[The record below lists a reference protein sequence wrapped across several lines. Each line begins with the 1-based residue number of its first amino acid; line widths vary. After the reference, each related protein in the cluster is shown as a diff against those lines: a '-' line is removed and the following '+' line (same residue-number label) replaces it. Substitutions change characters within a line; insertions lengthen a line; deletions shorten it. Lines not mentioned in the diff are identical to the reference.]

1 MTTAPSTPEAILLVG
16 GKGTRLRPMTVHT
29 PKPMVPAAGVP
40 FLTHQLARARAA
52 GVEHIVLATS
62 YLAEVFEP
70 YFGDGS
76 SLGLHLEYVTEEEP
90 LGTGGAIRN
99 VASRL
104 RSGPDDP
111 VLIFNG
117 DILTGLDIR
126 ALVDTHRTSGADVS
140 LHLTRVTDPRAYGL
154 VPTDADGRVTAFL
167 EKPQTPEE
175 IVTDQINA
183 GAYVFNRSVI
193 DAIPADRPVSVE
205 RETFPGLL
213 EAGAHLQGLVDS
225 TYWLDLGTP
234 QAFVRGS
241 ADLVLGHAPSPAVPG
256 RCGDRLVLENASVAD
271 DAKLSGGTVIG
282 PRARVGAGARIEG
295 SAVLEGAVVEAG
307 AQVRDSL
314 VGAGARIGA
323 RTVLQGAVVGDGA
336 LIGADNELR
345 DGVRVW
351 CGADIPAAAVRFSSD
366 Q

>member
-1 MTTAPSTPEAILLVG
+1 MTEAILLVG
-16 GKGTRLRPMTVHT
+16 GKGTRLRPLTVHT

-52 GVEHIVLATS
+52 GVEHMVLATS

-70 YFGDGS
+70 HFGDGS
-76 SLGLHLEYVTEEEP
+76 SLGLHIEYVTEDEP

-104 RSGPDDP
+104 RSAPDDP

-117 DILTGLDIR
+117 DILTGLDIP
-126 ALVDTHRTSGADVS
+126 ALIATHGSSGADVS

-154 VPTDADGRVTAFL
+154 VPTDDSGRVQAFL

-183 GAYVFNRSVI
+183 GAYVFRRSVI
-193 DAIPADRPVSVE
+193 DSIPVGRPVSVE
-205 RETFPGLL
+205 RETFPDLL
-213 EAGAHLQGLVDS
+213 AAGAHLQGMVDS

-241 ADLVLGHAPSPAVPG
+241 ADLVLGRVPSPAVPG
-256 RCGDRLVLENASVAD
+256 RCGDSLVLPTAAVAS
-271 DAKLSGGTVIG
+271 DAKLTGGTVVGDGATVGEGARVRGSTILADAVVEPGAVVTDSLIG
-282 PRARVGAGARIEG
+282 ARARVGARSILSG
-295 SAVLEGAVVEAG
+295 VF
-307 AQVRDSL
+307 
-314 VGAGARIGA
+314 
-323 RTVLQGAVVGDGA
+323 VGDGA
-336 LIGADNELR
+336 TVGPDNELR
-345 DGVRVW
+345 DGARIW
-351 CGADIPAAAVRFSSD
+351 CDAHIPRAALRFSSN

>member
-1 MTTAPSTPEAILLVG
+1 MTTAPATPEAILLVG
-16 GKGTRLRPMTVHT
+16 GKGTRLRPMTVNT

-76 SLGLHLEYVTEEEP
+76 SLGLHLEYVTEQEP

-104 RSGPDDP
+104 GSGPDDP
-111 VLIFNG
+111 VLVFNG
-117 DILTGLDIR
+117 DILTGLDIP
-126 ALVDTHRTSGADVS
+126 ALVDTHRTTGADVS

-154 VPTDADGRVTAFL
+154 VPTDATGRVTAFL
-167 EKPQTPEE
+167 EKPQTAEE

-193 DAIPADRPVSVE
+193 DAIPAGRPVSVE

-213 EAGAHLQGLVDS
+213 AAGAHLQGMVDS

-241 ADLVLGHAPSPAVPG
+241 ADLVLGRAPSPAVPG
-256 RCGDRLVLENASVAD
+256 RCGDRLILDSAQVAR
-271 DAKLSGGTVIG
+271 DAKLTGGTVIG
-282 PRARVGAGARIEG
+282 PAARVGAGVSIDG
-295 SAVLEGAVVEAG
+295 STVLAGAVVEEG

-314 VGAGARIGA
+314 IGARARIGA

-336 LIGADNELR
+336 LVGPDNELR

-351 CGADIPAAAVRFSSD
+351 CGADIPAGAVRFSSD

>member
-1 MTTAPSTPEAILLVG
+1 MTEAKEAILLVG
-16 GKGTRLRPMTVHT
+16 GKGTRLRPLTVHT

-76 SLGLHLEYVTEEEP
+76 SLGLHIEYVTEQEP

-99 VASRL
+99 VAPKLS
-104 RSGPDDP
+104 SGPDEP

-126 ALVDTHRTSGADVS
+126 ALVTSHTVSGADVS
-140 LHLTRVTDPRAYGL
+140 LHLTRVEDPRAFGL
-154 VPTDADGRVTAFL
+154 VPTDATGRVTAFL

-183 GAYVFNRSVI
+183 GAYIFRRSVI
-193 DAIPADRPVSVE
+193 DTIPSGRPVSVE

-213 EAGAHLQGLVDS
+213 DSGAHLQGMVDS

-234 QAFVRGS
+234 GAFVRGS
-241 ADLVLGHAPSPAVPG
+241 ADLVLGRAPSPAVPG
-256 RCGDRLVLENASVAD
+256 RCGDRLVLPTASVAP
-271 DAKLSGGTVIG
+271 DAKLTGGTVVGAGAVI
-282 PRARVGAGARIEG
+282 GAGARIEG
-295 SAVLEGAVVEAG
+295 STILENAVVEPNA
-307 AQVRDSL
+307 VITDSL
-314 VGAGARIGA
+314 VGAGARIGG
-323 RTVLQGAVVGDGA
+323 RTVLAGAVIGDGA
-336 LIGADNELR
+336 QVGADNELR
-345 DGVRVW
+345 DGIRIW
-351 CGADIPAAAVRFSSD
+351 CGATLPDGSVRFSSD

>member
-1 MTTAPSTPEAILLVG
+1 MTEAILLVG
-16 GKGTRLRPMTVHT
+16 GKGTRLRPLTVNT

-52 GVEHIVLATS
+52 GVDHIVLATS

-76 SLGLHLEYVTEEEP
+76 ALGLHIEYVTEEEP

-104 RSGPDDP
+104 RSGPQDP
-111 VLIFNG
+111 VLVFNG

-126 ALVDTHRTSGADVS
+126 ALVAEHERTRADVS

-154 VPTDADGRVTAFL
+154 VPTDESGKVLAFL

-183 GAYVFNRSVI
+183 GAYVFRRSVI
-193 DAIPADRPVSVE
+193 DTIPAGRPVSVE
-205 RETFPGLL
+205 RETFPELL
-213 EAGAHLQGLVDS
+213 ASGAHLQGMVDS

-241 ADLVLGHAPSPAVPG
+241 ADLVLGRAPSPAVPG
-256 RCGDRLVLENASVAD
+256 RCGDRLVLPSARVAA
-271 DAKLSGGTVIG
+271 DAKLTGGTVIG
-282 PRARVGAGARIEG
+282 EHAVVGEGARLYG
-295 SAVLEGAVVEAG
+295 STILSGAVIEPG
-307 AQVRDSL
+307 AVITDSL
-314 VGAGARIGA
+314 VGARASVGARS
-323 RTVLQGAVVGDGA
+323 VLTGAVVGDGA
-336 LIGADNELR
+336 RIGADNELR

-351 CGADIPAAAVRFSSD
+351 CEATLPPGAVRFSSD

>member
-1 MTTAPSTPEAILLVG
+1 MTEAILLVG
-16 GKGTRLRPMTVHT
+16 GKGTRLRPLTVHT

-40 FLTHQLARARAA
+40 FLAHQLARARAA

-76 SLGLHLEYVTEEEP
+76 SLGLHIEYVTEAEP

-104 RSGPDDP
+104 RSAPDDP

-117 DILTGLDIR
+117 DILTGLDIA
-126 ALVDTHRTSGADVS
+126 ALVATHQSSGADVS
-140 LHLTRVTDPRAYGL
+140 LHLTRVEDPRAYGL
-154 VPTDADGRVTAFL
+154 VPTDASGRVQAFL

-183 GAYVFNRSVI
+183 GAYVFRRSVI
-193 DAIPADRPVSVE
+193 DTIPTGRPVSVE
-205 RETFPGLL
+205 RETFPDLL
-213 EAGAHLQGLVDS
+213 ASGAHLQGMVDS

-241 ADLVLGHAPSPAVPG
+241 ADLVLGRAPSPAVPG
-256 RCGDRLVLENASVAD
+256 RCGDSLVLPTASVAP
-271 DAKLSGGTVIG
+271 DAKLTGGTVVSEG
-282 PRARVGAGARIEG
+282 ASVGEGARISG
-295 SAVLEGAVVEAG
+295 STVLKGAVIEPG
-307 AQVRDSL
+307 AVITDCL
-314 VGAGARIGA
+314 IGA
-323 RTVLQGAVVGDGA
+323 RAQVGARSILTGVVVGDAASVGP
-336 LIGADNELR
+336 DNELR
-345 DGVRVW
+345 EGVRVW
-351 CGADIPAAAVRFSSD
+351 CDARIPAGAVRFSSD

>member
-1 MTTAPSTPEAILLVG
+1 MTEAILLVG
-16 GKGTRLRPMTVHT
+16 GKGTRLRPLTVRT

-76 SLGLHLEYVTEEEP
+76 ALGLHLEYVTEHEP

-104 RSGPDDP
+104 HSGPDEP

-117 DILTGLDIR
+117 DILTGLDIP
-126 ALVDTHRTSGADVS
+126 ALVDTHRDSGAEVS
-140 LHLTRVTDPRAYGL
+140 LHLTRVEDPRAFGL
-154 VPTDADGRVTAFL
+154 VPTDGTGRVTAFL

-175 IVTDQINA
+175 IVTDQVNA

-193 DAIPADRPVSVE
+193 DTIPAGRPVSVE

-213 EAGAHLQGLVDS
+213 AAGAHLQGMVDS

-241 ADLVLGHAPSPAVPG
+241 ADLVLGRAPSPAVPG
-256 RCGDRLVLENASVAD
+256 RRGDRLVMESAEVAG
-271 DAKLSGGTVIG
+271 DAKLSGGTVAGPRTVIG
-282 PRARVGAGARIEG
+282 PGARIDG
-295 SAVLEGAVVEAG
+295 SAVLEGAVIEEG
-307 AQVRDSL
+307 ARIRDSL
-314 VGAGARIGA
+314 IGAGAHIGA
-323 RTVLQGAVVGDGA
+323 RTVLDGAVIGDGA
-336 LIGADNELR
+336 HIGADNELR
-345 DGVRVW
+345 DGIRIW
-351 CGADIPAAAVRFSSD
+351 CDARIPAASVRFSSD

>member
-1 MTTAPSTPEAILLVG
+1 MTEAILLVG
-16 GKGTRLRPMTVHT
+16 GKGTRLRPLTVHT

-76 SLGLHLEYVTEEEP
+76 ALGLHIEYVTETEP

-104 RSGPDDP
+104 RSGPGEP

-126 ALVDTHRTSGADVS
+126 ALVATHETSGADVS
-140 LHLTRVTDPRAYGL
+140 LHLTRVADPRAYGL
-154 VPTDADGRVTAFL
+154 VPTDTTGRVTAFL

-183 GAYVFNRSVI
+183 GAYVFRRSVI
-193 DAIPADRPVSVE
+193 DTIPEGRPVSVE
-205 RETFPGLL
+205 RETFPDLL
-213 EAGAHLQGLVDS
+213 SRGAHLQGMVDS

-241 ADLVLGHAPSPAVPG
+241 ADLVLGRAPSPAVPG
-256 RCGDRLVLENASVAD
+256 RRGESLVLPTASVAP
-271 DAKLSGGTVIG
+271 DAKLTGGTVIG
-282 PRARVGAGARIEG
+282 ENARVGEGARIRGSAVLAGAVVEPGAVITDSLVGVHARVGAR
-295 SAVLEGAVVEAG
+295 AVLTGAV
-307 AQVRDSL
+307 
-314 VGAGARIGA
+314 I
-323 RTVLQGAVVGDGA
+323 GDGA
-336 LIGADNELR
+336 SVGADNELR
-345 DGVRVW
+345 EGVRVW
-351 CGADIPAAAVRFSSD
+351 CGATLPAGAVRFSSD

>member
-1 MTTAPSTPEAILLVG
+1 
-16 GKGTRLRPMTVHT
+16 MTVNT

-76 SLGLHLEYVTEEEP
+76 SLGLHIEYVTEKEP

-104 RSGPDDP
+104 RSGPEEP

-126 ALVDTHRTSGADVS
+126 ALVDTHETSGADVS
-140 LHLTRVTDPRAYGL
+140 LHLTRVEDPRAFGL
-154 VPTDADGRVTAFL
+154 VPTDATGRVTAFL

-183 GAYVFNRSVI
+183 GAYVFRRSVI
-193 DAIPADRPVSVE
+193 DTIPTGRPVSVE
-205 RETFPGLL
+205 RETFPDLL
-213 EAGAHLQGLVDS
+213 ATGAHLQGMVDS

-241 ADLVLGHAPSPAVPG
+241 ADLVLGRAPSPAVPG
-256 RCGDRLVLENASVAD
+256 RRGDRLVLDGASVAT
-271 DAKLSGGTVIG
+271 DAKLTGGTVIG
-282 PRARVGAGARIEG
+282 AGATVGEGARVDG
-295 SAVLEGAVVEAG
+295 STVLAGAVVEAG
-307 AQVRDSL
+307 AVISDSL
-314 VGAGARIGA
+314 IGEGARVGA
-323 RTVLQGAVVGDGA
+323 RTVLHGAVIGDGA
-336 LIGADNELR
+336 HVGADNELR

-351 CGADIPAAAVRFSSD
+351 CGARLPDGAVRFSSD

>member
-1 MTTAPSTPEAILLVG
+1 MTEAKEAILLVG
-16 GKGTRLRPMTVHT
+16 GKGTRLRPLTVHT

-76 SLGLHLEYVTEEEP
+76 SLGLHIEYVTEQEP

-99 VASRL
+99 VAPKLS
-104 RSGPDDP
+104 SEPDEP

-126 ALVDTHRTSGADVS
+126 ALVTSHTVSGADVS
-140 LHLTRVTDPRAYGL
+140 LHLTRVEDPRAFGL
-154 VPTDADGRVTAFL
+154 VPTDATGRVTAFL

-183 GAYVFNRSVI
+183 GAYIFRRSVI
-193 DAIPADRPVSVE
+193 DTIPSGRPVSVE

-213 EAGAHLQGLVDS
+213 ASGAHLQGMVDS

-234 QAFVRGS
+234 GAFVRGS
-241 ADLVLGHAPSPAVPG
+241 ADLVLGRAPSPAVPG
-256 RCGDRLVLENASVAD
+256 RCGDRLVLPTASVAP
-271 DAKLSGGTVIG
+271 DAKLTGGTVVGAGAVI
-282 PRARVGAGARIEG
+282 GAGARIEG
-295 SAVLEGAVVEAG
+295 STILENAIVEPNAVVT
-307 AQVRDSL
+307 DSL
-314 VGAGARIGA
+314 VGAGARIGS
-323 RTVLQGAVVGDGA
+323 RTVLAGAVIGDGA
-336 LIGADNELR
+336 QVGADNELR
-345 DGVRVW
+345 DGIRIW
-351 CGADIPAAAVRFSSD
+351 CGATLPDGSVRFSSD

>member
-1 MTTAPSTPEAILLVG
+1 MTEAILLVG
-16 GKGTRLRPMTVHT
+16 GKGTRLRPLTVHT

-76 SLGLHLEYVTEEEP
+76 ALGLEIEYVTEREP

-104 RSGPDDP
+104 RCGDDDP
-111 VLIFNG
+111 VLVFNG
-117 DILTGLDIR
+117 DILTGLDIP
-126 ALVDTHRTSGADVS
+126 ALVAAHDESGADVS
-140 LHLTRVTDPRAYGL
+140 LHLTRVPDPRAFGL
-154 VPTDADGRVTAFL
+154 VPTDPTGRVTAFL

-183 GAYVFNRSVI
+183 GAYVFRRSVI
-193 DAIPADRPVSVE
+193 DRIPAGRPVSVE
-205 RETFPGLL
+205 RETFPELL
-213 EAGAHLQGLVDS
+213 AAGAHLQGMVDS

-241 ADLVLGHAPSPAVPG
+241 ADLVLGRAPSPAVPG
-256 RCGDRLVLENASVAD
+256 RCGDSLVLDGAAVAP
-271 DAKLSGGTVIG
+271 DAKLTAGTVVG
-282 PRARVGAGARIEG
+282 PGAAVGAGARISG
-295 SAVLEGAVVEAG
+295 SVLLAGATVEPGAVVTDSFVGEGAVIGTRATVH
-307 AQVRDSL
+307 DS
-314 VGAGARIGA
+314 VI
-323 RTVLQGAVVGDGA
+323 GDGA
-336 LIGADNELR
+336 AVGADNELR
-345 DGVRVW
+345 SGARVW
-351 CGADIPAAAVRFSSD
+351 CDAVLPAGAVRFSSD
-366 Q
+366 A

>member
-1 MTTAPSTPEAILLVG
+1 MTEAKEAILLVG
-16 GKGTRLRPMTVHT
+16 GKGTRLRPLTVHT

-76 SLGLHLEYVTEEEP
+76 SLGLHIEYVTEQEP

-99 VASRL
+99 VAPKLS
-104 RSGPDDP
+104 SGPDEP

-126 ALVDTHRTSGADVS
+126 ALVTSHTVSGADVS
-140 LHLTRVTDPRAYGL
+140 LHLTRVEDPRAFGL
-154 VPTDADGRVTAFL
+154 VPTDATGRVTAFL

-183 GAYVFNRSVI
+183 GAYIFRRSVI
-193 DAIPADRPVSVE
+193 DTIPSGRPVSVE

-213 EAGAHLQGLVDS
+213 VSGAHLQGMVDS

-234 QAFVRGS
+234 AAFVRGS
-241 ADLVLGHAPSPAVPG
+241 ADLVLGRAPSPAVPG
-256 RCGDRLVLENASVAD
+256 RCGDRLVLPTASVAP
-271 DAKLSGGTVIG
+271 DAKLTGGTV
-282 PRARVGAGARIEG
+282 VGAGAVIGAGARVDG
-295 SAVLEGAVVEAG
+295 STVLENATVEPNAVIT
-307 AQVRDSL
+307 DSL
-314 VGAGARIGA
+314 VGAGAVIGA
-323 RTVLQGAVVGDGA
+323 RTVLAGAVIGDGA
-336 LIGADNELR
+336 RVGADNELR
-345 DGVRVW
+345 DGIRIW
-351 CGADIPAAAVRFSSD
+351 CGSTLPDASVRFSSD